1 MTRARTTAIARR
13 LSAGAE
19 LQPGG
24 GADVRAWAPACS
36 RLELVRPDTRAILP
50 MEKEADG
57 HFRVFD
63 PDAKAGGR
71 YWFRLDGPSTGL
83 GAGDRLRPDP
93 ASRSQPEGPHQPSAY
108 VDPLAFAWTDS
119 RWPGINAIGKIA
131 YEMHVGTFTGAG
143 TWRAAMAELDELAR
157 IGINLIEM
165 MPIAEFP
172 GRFGWG
178 YDGVDL
184 YAPLHVYGTPDDLR
198 AFVDRAHALGVGVIL
213 DVVYNHLGPDGNY
226 LHEFSPDYFTDKY
239 ENDWGRA
246 INFEGPREARRH
258 FVENAAYWIDEYH
271 FDGLRLDATQDIKD
285 ASRPHVIADVVAAAR
300 AAAGQRS
307 ILIVAENEPQ
317 ETWIVK
323 PRESGGSGAD
333 ALWNDDA
340 HHTAAVA
347 LTGRREAYY
356 RDYQG
361 SAQELISC
369 ARFGYLYQG
378 QWYSWQEKRRGTP
391 ALDLMPHNFFTYL
404 ENHDQV
410 ANSAYGRRLHQIGS
424 PARLRALTAWLLLGP
439 ATPMLFQGQEFFSSA
454 PFLYFADHR
463 RELSD
468 AVRKGRIEFL
478 SQFPSITDDRVVRT
492 LPPPGDAAT
501 FEECKLDLGERQR
514 HQQAYALHCDL
525 LALRRDDAVLARAG
539 LYRPE
544 GAVLGSGAFLLR
556 YIDWERGDRLLIV
569 NLDCDLDFT
578 PAKEPLIAPP
588 FERRWRLAWSSESP
602 EYGGQGT
609 PPLTIDEAA
618 IIPGACALFFVS
630 EHGNESDQAH

>member
-1 MTRARTTAIARR
+1 MTRAPATTSIARR
-13 LSAGAE
+13 LSTGAE

-24 GADVRAWAPACS
+24 GADVRVWAPACS
-36 RLELVRPDTRAILP
+36 RLELVRPDTNAVLP
-50 MEKEADG
+50 MEREAGG
-57 HFRVFD
+57 HFRVID
-63 PDAKAGGR
+63 RDAKAGER
-71 YWFRLDGPSTGL
+71 YWFRLDGE
-83 GAGDRLRPDP
+83 RLRPDP
-93 ASRSQPEGPHQPSAY
+93 ASRWQPDGPHQPSAY
-108 VDPLAFAWTDS
+108 VDPFAFAWTDGQWS
-119 RWPGINAIGKIA
+119 GTDAIGKVA
-131 YEMHVGTFTGAG
+131 YEMHVGTFTTEG
-143 TWRAAMAELDELAR
+143 TWRAAMAQLDELAR
-157 IGINLIEM
+157 IGVNLIEM

-198 AFVDRAHALGVGVIL
+198 AFVDRAHALGVAVIL

-239 ENDWGRA
+239 ENDWGQA
-246 INFEGPREARRH
+246 INFEGPPEVRRH
-258 FVENAAYWIDEYH
+258 FVENGAYWIEEYH

-300 AAAGQRS
+300 AAAGERS
-307 ILIVAENEPQ
+307 IVIVAENEPQ

-323 PRESGGSGAD
+323 PREVGGYGAD

-378 QWYSWQEKRRGTP
+378 QWYAWQQKRRGTP
-391 ALDLMPHNFFTYL
+391 ALDLLPHRFFAYL

-410 ANSAYGRRLHQIGS
+410 ANSAYGRRMHQIGS
-424 PARLRALTAWLLLGP
+424 PSRLRALTAWLLLGP
-439 ATPMLFQGQEFFSSA
+439 STPLLFQGQEFSSSA
-454 PFLYFADHR
+454 PFQYFADHKP
-463 RELSD
+463 ELSD

-478 SQFPSITDDRVVRT
+478 AQFPSITDERVVRT
-492 LPPPGDAAT
+492 LPSPGEAAT
-501 FEECKLDLGERQR
+501 FERCKLDLGERER
-514 HQQAYALHCDL
+514 HPEAYALHCDL
-525 LALRRDDAVLARAG
+525 LALRRHDPVLSRAG

-544 GAVLGSGAFLLR
+544 GAVLGAGAFLLR
-556 YIDWERGDRLLIV
+556 YIDWERGDRLVIV
-569 NLDCDLDFT
+569 NLECDLDFT

-588 FERRWRLAWSSESP
+588 YGSRWKLAWSSESP

-630 EHGNESDQAH
+630 EQGDESDQAD